1 MYCKSKKKMIKV
13 DIYHSMVL
21 LVTKMSELKYIV
33 KHNKDS
39 ITSSEAIDLIEVW
52 DNSIGFVYHL
62 DNGRMLMCLKD
73 TSIGIVCHE
82 SVHLAH
88 FIMNDVN
95 IPISL
100 DNTEVEAYLVEMI
113 FDQVVKLL

>member
-13 DIYHSMVL
+13 DIYHSRVL
-21 LVTKMSELKYIV
+21 LVTKVSELKYII

-39 ITSSEAIDLIEVW
+39 ITSKEAVELIELW
-52 DNSIGFVYHL
+52 DNSIGFVYHF

-73 TSIGIVCHE
+73 TSIGIICHE

-88 FIMNDVN
+88 FIMDKVQ
-95 IPISL
+95 IPISIE
-100 DNTEVEAYLVEMI
+100 NTEVEAYLVELI
-113 FDQVVKLL
+113 FNQVVIML